1 MRIDLNADI
10 GEGGPHDDGL
20 LGLVSTANVCCGA
33 HAGSESLSVATA
45 RAAMHRGLRVAAHP
59 GYADREGF
67 GRRPM
72 RAGDVSNGSLVAQVA
87 LLAAEGAT
95 AVKPHGAFYNQSA
108 KEPWAADLLVEL
120 LRSSGLA
127 LIGWP
132 VGLHPDAAQRAG
144 VPFER
149 EGFLDRGVGPD
160 GFLVPRGEPG
170 AHLTPSDAD
179 VLALADQCDSLCV
192 HGDGPDPV
200 EVMRRARSVLAGAGW
215 EIGPCG

>member
-10 GEGGPHDDGL
+10 GEGSAHDREIM
-20 LGLVSTANVCCGA
+20 GLVSTANVCCGA
-33 HAGSESLSVATA
+33 HAGSEALSLATA
-45 RAAMHRGLRVAAHP
+45 KAALDRGLRVAAHP

-67 GRRPM
+67 GRRPLT
-72 RAGDVSNGSLVAQVA
+72 ASEVSIDSLIAQVA
-87 LLAAEGAT
+87 LLAGAGAT

-108 KEPWAADLLVEL
+108 REPWAADLLVEL
-120 LRSSGLA
+120 LKSSGLG
-127 LIGWP
+127 LIGLP
-132 VGLHPDAAQRAG
+132 VGLHREAARRAG

-170 AHLTPSDAD
+170 AHREVTDDA
-179 VLALADQCDSLCV
+179 VLSMAGRCDTLCA

-200 EVMRRARSVLAGAGW
+200 RVLRLTRGALTGAGW